1 MGDADGVPVGCN
13 EMEGALDRVGF
24 AEMLGDAD
32 GALEGIDESDGDSD
46 G

>member
-1 MGDADGVPVGCN
+1 MDVGHC
-13 EMEGALDRVGF
+13 DTVGF

-32 GALEGIDESDGDSD
+32 GALEGMDETDGDSV